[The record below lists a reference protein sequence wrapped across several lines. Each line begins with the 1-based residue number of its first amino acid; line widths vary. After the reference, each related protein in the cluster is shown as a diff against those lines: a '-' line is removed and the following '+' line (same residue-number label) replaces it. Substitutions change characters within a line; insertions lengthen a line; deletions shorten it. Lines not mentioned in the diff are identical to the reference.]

1 MCYTLKNV
9 LDGDVNNIESKTGG
23 LIVIK
28 EDSFDGF
35 KKAVLRR
42 MRLMLIR
49 RKSEE
54 TKKKEDYEEI
64 GLPYKN
70 MFLDDKPSLFKPKP
84 VENSIRISRV
94 TEAIG
99 CMILEDFLNVS
110 LFGVYPWAR
119 AISHKKNLEG
129 FDGFGIQKKY
139 NRLWLLEAKA
149 ASNTKSLSS
158 QISKE
163 IKEMQGSS
171 IIDLPTLQQRLLWKI
186 EGQQSMYQ
194 EEINRKMILEIIDA
208 KTEAV
213 ENKRDTDVI
222 RLFGF
227 FSSGEVTERIGFK
240 FEHEFKDWS
249 ARRRNFRFPE
259 IIAVSKWIYEELY
272 SDISS

>member
-1 MCYTLKNV
+1 MCYTLNTV
-9 LDGDVNNIESKTGG
+9 LKGDVNNIESKRGG

-28 EDSFDGF
+28 DDSFDSF

-42 MRLMLIR
+42 MRSMLIR
-49 RKSEE
+49 GNSEE
-54 TKKKEDYEEI
+54 TKKKEDHEEI
-64 GLPYKN
+64 DLPYQN

-84 VENSIRISRV
+84 IHNSILISRV

-99 CMILEDFLNVS
+99 CMVLEDFLNVS

-129 FDGFGIQKKY
+129 FDGFGIQKEH
-139 NRLWLLEAKA
+139 NRLWLLEVKA
-149 ASNTKSLSS
+149 ASNNKSLSS

-163 IKEMQGSS
+163 IKEMRGSS
-171 IIDLPTLQQRLLWKI
+171 VIDLPTLQQRILWKI

-194 EEINRKMILEIIDA
+194 KEINREMILEIIFA
-208 KTEAV
+208 KNEAM
-213 ENKRDTDVI
+213 ENQRDTDVI

-227 FSSGEVTERIGFK
+227 FSSSEATESIGSK

-259 IIAVSKWIYEELY
+259 IIEVSKWIYEELY